1 MKFMIKVSFFITE
14 RRKVSDMLMNLFVF
28 WILMSLFCN
37 SRTAGRAV
45 RFLFGILVFFW
56 VCRLLFGFGL
66 MLLPVILVIAV
77 ISKVI
82 VPFVT
87 AFLRHFQ

>member
-1 MKFMIKVSFFITE
+1 
-14 RRKVSDMLMNLFVF
+14 
-28 WILMSLFCN
+28 
-37 SRTAGRAV
+37 
-45 RFLFGILVFFW
+45 
-56 VCRLLFGFGL
+56 

>member
-1 MKFMIKVSFFITE
+1 
-14 RRKVSDMLMNLFVF
+14 MLMNLFVF
-28 WILMSLFCN
+28 WILMSLFCG
-37 SRTAGRAV
+37 SRTAGRTV
-45 RFLFGILVFFW
+45 RCLFGILVFFW
-56 VCRLLFGFGL
+56 VCRMLFGFGL

>member
-1 MKFMIKVSFFITE
+1 MMKVSFFIPPGGRMSE
-14 RRKVSDMLMNLFVF
+14 MLMNLFVF